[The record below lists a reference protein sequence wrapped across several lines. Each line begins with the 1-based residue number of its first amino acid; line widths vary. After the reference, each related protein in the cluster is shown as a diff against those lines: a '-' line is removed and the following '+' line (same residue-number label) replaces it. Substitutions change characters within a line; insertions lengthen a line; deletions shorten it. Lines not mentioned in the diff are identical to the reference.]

1 MKRAQR
7 NGWKRICAMLLAA
20 AMLITM
26 MPADVMA
33 GTSSDLGDGTFQN
46 PVIYSDV
53 PDIDMI
59 RVGDVYYMISTTMHL
74 SPGCPVMKSTDL
86 VNWEIVNY
94 VFDRLGT
101 DDAMSLRNGKSMYG
115 NGQWASSLQYHD
127 GTYYVAF
134 NSNTTG
140 KAYIYTTDDIER
152 GSWTKRELDAAY
164 HDMALFFDDNGKT
177 YILYGG
183 TQIKCVELKEDLSG
197 AKPGTEVTLFNS
209 NAAGEKVN
217 ASGNGFIL
225 GYEGTHIL
233 KKDGYYY
240 VFNICWP
247 NGAGR
252 TEVCHRSKTFPTTE
266 WENEVILQANFSNF
280 GDRKSVV

>member
-94 VFDRLGT
+94 VESF
-101 DDAMSLRNGKSMYG
+101 
-115 NGQWASSLQYHD
+115 
-127 GTYYVAF
+127 
-134 NSNTTG
+134 
-140 KAYIYTTDDIER
+140 
-152 GSWTKRELDAAY
+152 
-164 HDMALFFDDNGKT
+164 
-177 YILYGG
+177 
-183 TQIKCVELKEDLSG
+183 
-197 AKPGTEVTLFNS
+197 
-209 NAAGEKVN
+209 
-217 ASGNGFIL
+217 
-225 GYEGTHIL
+225 
-233 KKDGYYY
+233 
-240 VFNICWP
+240 
-247 NGAGR
+247 
-252 TEVCHRSKTFPTTE
+252 RS
-266 WENEVILQANFSNF
+266 
-280 GDRKSVV
+280 